1 MQRAWV
7 DTAKERGIRPIL
19 RIKEAKETGGSM
31 NTMPLKELIRLEF
44 DNNNAEFARWFGT
57 TPQQV
62 SRWLKYGCIF
72 YESGVYKQHGFKK

>member
-1 MQRAWV
+1 
-7 DTAKERGIRPIL
+7 
-19 RIKEAKETGGSM
+19 M
-31 NTMPLKELIRLEF
+31 NTMPLKEFIKMEF

-62 SRWLKYGCIF
+62 NRWLKYGSIF